1 MVRLAPREL
10 EKVNYS
16 KSLKESCLNTVA
28 DLHTKF
34 LMSYRAINCKL
45 WSDLFYQ
52 AKFFAFAIRQES
64 SALPSVFYKLHLL
77 FRFVK

>member
-1 MVRLAPREL
+1 MMVRLAPREL

-34 LMSYRAINCKL
+34 LIYPLQVLIDIL
-45 WSDLFYQ
+45 
-52 AKFFAFAIRQES
+52 KFHPKTR
-64 SALPSVFYKLHLL
+64 
-77 FRFVK
+77 